1 MPIAGLRGVLW
12 RLGVVRVGGWVKGGK
27 AMGDSI
33 KLGSDG
39 VVDPPVAPS
48 HKALSSLLDFSL
60 DVRGNGRS

>member
-1 MPIAGLRGVLW
+1 
-12 RLGVVRVGGWVKGGK
+12 
-27 AMGDSI
+27 MGDSI